1 MTRNIGPQPRGT
13 TTSTEEGD
21 DDGDMKAGCL
31 GQGALLRGDM
41 RGQETSKSK
50 SKHH

>member
-1 MTRNIGPQPRGT
+1 MTHNIRTP
-13 TTSTEEGD
+13 TSQNYNINKGD

-31 GQGALLRGDM
+31 GQGALLKGHE
-41 RGQETSKSK
+41 GTETSKSK